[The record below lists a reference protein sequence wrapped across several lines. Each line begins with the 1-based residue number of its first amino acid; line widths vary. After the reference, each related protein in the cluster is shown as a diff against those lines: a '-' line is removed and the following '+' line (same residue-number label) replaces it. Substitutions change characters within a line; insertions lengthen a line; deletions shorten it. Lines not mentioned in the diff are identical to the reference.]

1 MAQEQSKT
9 TVTFPASADLSANQF
24 KFGSLNASGQ
34 IALTAGLGAIVTGV
48 IENRPTAAGQAT
60 EVACDGIVKVISS
73 GAITP
78 GAEVASTA
86 AGLAIAAVSTNFVFG
101 TYCGLVAAAAND
113 IIPILVDKY
122 YKP

>member
-9 TVTFPASADLSANQF
+9 TVTFPASGDLSANQF
-24 KFGSLNASGQ
+24 KFGVVGALGQVSLV
-34 IALTAGLGAIVTGV
+34 AGLGAIITGV
-48 IENRPTAAGQAT
+48 IENKPTAALQAT
-60 EVACDGIVKVISS
+60 EVAVDGIVKVISS
-73 GAITP
+73 GVINP

-101 TYCGLVAAAAND
+101 TYVGIVAAAAND
-113 IIPILVDKY
+113 IIPVLVDKY